1 MLKRVF
7 YYSGHHLT
15 IFHWKNENCIA
26 CFVFNPGE
34 EGLEKFKT
42 YLMATQNT
50 PVRIL
55 VDLIEENFNS
65 EAIPHVGSADRRAI
79 ISRMIERQYRKSVDY
94 VHYKIIDRQTDGRR
108 DDILLCSILS
118 NPNILEPWLN
128 ILNECNI
135 SICGI
140 WSLPQ
145 LSQSLFLK
153 LDIKTPNIL
162 MVSQQVPGI
171 LRQTFIK
178 NSIIQSSRSAVVNL
192 EDASIGQYISIE
204 VEQIIRF
211 IANQRHIG
219 FDENIEVHIMCRESD
234 IQEIKSYCID
244 SASLSFHYHKLSD
257 IINMLGCNLQTIEQN
272 SQKITDYCKGIY
284 SYVCAS
290 KLLPVGHYGNRSL
303 FAKYYEQ
310 IFSRALYALSSVILL
325 FSVIMT
331 LTCISDSN
339 SLDKETIKLKE
350 QAKVVNNQYK
360 KNMFKLEHKLF
371 QAQSMQSSV
380 LLTKKIQD
388 YKSLSPQNFMS
399 DISRI
404 LTRAGM
410 NDTAITRIRWQQRQ
424 SNVQS
429 AVNNRNHKR
438 QIDYSKSDAINQHAT
453 IEGHIITSNSSL
465 KDSVKKVNL
474 IADAFK
480 SSQLI
485 SQIKIN
491 QMPVDYRSKSSIE
504 NESSIEQEN
513 SGEQNINK
521 GQFEIEFLMK
531 SNKS

>member
-1 MLKRVF
+1 MKRVF

-15 IFHWKNENCIA
+15 IFHWKNKNCIA
-26 CFVFNPGE
+26 SFVFNPGE

-55 VDLIEENFNS
+55 VDLIEEDFNS

-79 ISRMIERQYRKSVDY
+79 ISRMIERQYRKSADY
-94 VHYKIIDRQTDGRR
+94 VHYKIIDRETDGRR
-108 DDILLCSILS
+108 DDVLLCSVLS
-118 NPNILEPWLN
+118 NPEILEPWLK

-145 LSQSLFLK
+145 LSQNLLLK

-162 MVSQQVPGI
+162 MVSQQVPNI
-171 LRQTFIK
+171 LRQTLIK
-178 NSIIQSSRSAVVNL
+178 NNIFKSSRSTIVNL
-192 EDASIGQYISIE
+192 EDASIGQCISLE
-204 VEQIIRF
+204 VEQTIRF

-234 IQEIKSYCID
+234 IQDIKNHCTD
-244 SASLSFHYHKLSD
+244 SVSLSFHYYKLSD
-257 IINMLGCNLQTIEQN
+257 IINILGCNLQTIEQN
-272 SQKITDYCKGIY
+272 AQKTTDYCKGIY

-290 KLLPVGHYGNRSL
+290 KLLPVGHYGNQSL

-331 LTCISDSN
+331 LTCISNSN
-339 SLDKETIKLKE
+339 SLDKEISTLKE
-350 QAKVVNNQYK
+350 QAEVVNNQYK
-360 KNMFKLEHKLF
+360 NNLLKLEHKLV

-380 LLTKKIQD
+380 LLAKKIQG

-410 NDTAITRIRWQQRQ
+410 NGIEITGIRWQLRQ
-424 SNVQS
+424 SNVLPV
-429 AVNNRNHKR
+429 VNNKSHKR
-438 QIDYSKSDAINQHAT
+438 QIDYSKSEGINQHAI
-453 IEGHIITSNSSL
+453 IEGNITTSNSGL
-465 KDSVKKVNL
+465 KGSVKKINFM
-474 IADAFK
+474 ADVFK

-485 SQIKIN
+485 GQIKIN

-504 NESSIEQEN
+504 NESGIEQEN
-513 SGEQNINK
+513 SGEQNINM